1 MRSQTQPETGT
12 DAALLG
18 DGAALR
24 DILALAGPVIAPRL
38 MAQIVTDLS
47 ATLDQLA
54 PAITTRDWAQ
64 IRVQSHVLIS
74 LAGTIG
80 AMGLHADAC
89 RLNDAAHAQDETRLA
104 ALAPRVTAD
113 LAALVTLVTARRNA
127 QGALP

>member
-1 MRSQTQPETGT
+1 MRNRPQPEIGT
-12 DAALLG
+12 EAALLG

-24 DILALAGPVIAPRL
+24 DILALAGPDIAPRL

-47 ATLDQLA
+47 ATSTQLA
-54 PAITTRDWAQ
+54 PAIACRDWAQ

-89 RLNDAAHAQDETRLA
+89 CLNDAAHAQDEALLA
-104 ALAPRVTAD
+104 TLAPSVTAD
-113 LAALVTLVTARRNA
+113 LAALVAVVTARRNA
-127 QGALP
+127 QGATP